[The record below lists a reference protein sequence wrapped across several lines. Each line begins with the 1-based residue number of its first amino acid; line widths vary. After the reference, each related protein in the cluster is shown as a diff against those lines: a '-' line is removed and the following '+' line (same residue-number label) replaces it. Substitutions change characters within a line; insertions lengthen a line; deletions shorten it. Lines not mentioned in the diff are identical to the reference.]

1 MQIFRVSPN
10 HGVSAKYL
18 DNRRLSKQI
27 LELYQIIRVCL
38 AHMELIEGNTKYIH
52 HPIVQHVY
60 NDGNPYIIDTF
71 QLLKEMNKEHI
82 RRGGKR
88 SESFK
93 QDLSNLALIIDKNR
107 SHFSD
112 ENLPPIYVYGNDKIY
127 GDTAY
132 EEYIKL
138 LYYKWQN
145 DKIPA
150 RCNCLINV

>member
-10 HGVSAKYL
+10 HEVSAKYL

-107 SHFSD
+107 SHFLMKTYLLFTSTVMIKYT
-112 ENLPPIYVYGNDKIY
+112 ETQLTKNILNY
-127 GDTAY
+127 
-132 EEYIKL
+132 YI
-138 LYYKWQN
+138 
-145 DKIPA
+145 
-150 RCNCLINV
+150 INGKMTRYRQDATV

>member
-10 HGVSAKYL
+10 HEVSAKYL

-88 SESFK
+88 SESF
-93 QDLSNLALIIDKNR
+93 
-107 SHFSD
+107 F
-112 ENLPPIYVYGNDKIY
+112 
-127 GDTAY
+127 
-132 EEYIKL
+132 
-138 LYYKWQN
+138 
-145 DKIPA
+145 
-150 RCNCLINV
+150 